1 MWNRRNRT
9 NEQVKQ
15 TQDSQIWR
23 TGWLV
28 PEGIRVGGGK
38 WVREIK
44 RYKLLDTKKYVTRI

>member
-1 MWNRRNRT
+1 MWNRT

-23 TGWLV
+23 TDWLV
-28 PEGIRVGGGK
+28 PKGRRVGGGK

-44 RYKLLDTKKYVTRI
+44 RYKLLDTKKYITRI